1 MKNLVMT
8 VAAAATMLFAAE
20 NVNAQEGEEV
30 AVTTTELQA
39 PVEGYTKI
47 DVADLP
53 DTVTKAVAEDKEG
66 GEAFGGLDVGGG
78 EFTGSEDGGLLLTR
92 RSLGVPIPGGE
103 PGGSPIAR
111 GAVLKRSPFSRLLSK
126 PVLRGGPPRT
136 SARLV
141 PSMARLLWEKRPF
154 SRSEATCNS
163 RNADLPTRR
172 EFSFST

>member
-66 GEAFGGLDVGGG
+66 AKVAEAWVDAENKTFKLTLEAEDAEPETAYINAAGEW
-78 EFTGSEDGGLLLTR
+78 
-92 RSLGVPIPGGE
+92 IE
-103 PGGSPIAR
+103 P
-111 GAVLKRSPFSRLLSK
+111 K
-126 PVLRGGPPRT
+126 
-136 SARLV
+136 
-141 PSMARLLWEKRPF
+141 E
-154 SRSEATCNS
+154 
-163 RNADLPTRR
+163 
-172 EFSFST
+172 